1 MMKGFSAL
9 QREYIIDNIPSRR
22 VSVDSAKLNLTAT
35 YSRMEEA
42 ILSLE
47 SPDEILEAC
56 LSVIIEELE
65 TERGFI
71 MLYDSN
77 FDELN
82 VFAAH
87 NIDPDTIFTTAE
99 VSQTILNSVYHECKP
114 IMSYN
119 ALDDPRFSEKSSV
132 VISGLRS
139 ILCVPITVQEG
150 LLGVV
155 YVDDRLRIGAFDQRQ
170 LQFLCECSKK
180 LSEIMCKVFPEIK
193 PKAFK
198 K

>member
-1 MMKGFSAL
+1 VENQKL
-9 QREYIIDNIPSRR
+9 DLIITYKQMD
-22 VSVDSAKLNLTAT
+22 DSI
-35 YSRMEEA
+35 E
-42 ILSLE
+42 SLE

-56 LSVIIEELE
+56 LNVIMDAIE

-87 NIDPDTIFTTAE
+87 NIDPDTLFSTAE
-99 VSQTILNSVYHECKP
+99 VSQTIINTVYEEVKP
-114 IMSYN
+114 VMSSN

-139 ILCVPITVQEG
+139 ILCVPITSEKG
-150 LLGVV
+150 LLGLV
-155 YVDDRLRIGAFDQRQ
+155 YVDNRMRIGAFEQKHLR
-170 LQFLCECSKK
+170 FLEQCAKK
-180 LSEIMCKVFPEIK
+180 LSHIIMKIFPEML
-193 PKAFK
+193 PKGR
-198 K
+198 

>member
-1 MMKGFSAL
+1 V
-9 QREYIIDNIPSRR
+9 DNE
-22 VSVDSAKLNLTAT
+22 KLNLPET
-35 YSRMEEA
+35 YHKMEEA
-42 ILSLE
+42 IASLE

-56 LSVIIEELE
+56 LGVIIEALE

-87 NIDPDTIFTTAE
+87 NIDPDSIFTTAE
-99 VSQTILNSVYHECKP
+99 VSQTILNSVYQEVKP

-139 ILCVPITVQEG
+139 ILCVPITASEG

-155 YVDDRLRIGAFDQRQ
+155 YVDDRMRIGAFDQRQ
-170 LQFLCECSKK
+170 LQFLGECSKK
-180 LSEIMCKVFPEIK
+180 LSEIMLKVFPEIK
-193 PKAFK
+193 PKTFK